1 MWHVLHINNII
12 IFLFCFLNWIKKK
25 KIKKKIKNIYIIFYV
40 LDNMIKKKKK
50 IVSNI
55 KLTESK

>member
-25 KIKKKIKNIYIIFYV
+25 KEKKKLCDWYYINNIKIYIYNF
-40 LDNMIKKKKK
+40 
-50 IVSNI
+50 
-55 KLTESK
+55 